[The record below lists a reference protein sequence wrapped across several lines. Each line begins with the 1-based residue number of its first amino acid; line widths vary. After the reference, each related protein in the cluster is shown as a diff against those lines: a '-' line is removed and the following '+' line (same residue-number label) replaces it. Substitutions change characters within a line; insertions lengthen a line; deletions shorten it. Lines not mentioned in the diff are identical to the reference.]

1 MMREKQTRSKR
12 QLIEEARRAGL
23 EGRWNEAVEL
33 NQQLISRSPKD
44 ADAQNRLGRSLLEL
58 NRYTPAI
65 EAYTSALR
73 SDPANMIARRNLQ
86 RLELLRHRSQSS
98 EPATVEKREAT
109 PLPRTSVFIEEIG
122 KTWVDELVNPA
133 PMDQLVGVRSGQQLQ
148 LEVTEG
154 RVYISGGDGQRL
166 GEIDAKT
173 AERLISLINSGNRYE
188 VYALGITTLSLR
200 VILREVHRDPSQ
212 GTTFSFPR
220 QIKSRAYLRERDIL
234 RQRDEADFFM
244 LDDDEAEDEEDET
257 VRETSEDDER
267 SDTDTTF
274 FVDDTVT
281 VEEEEPTI

>member
-1 MMREKQTRSKR
+1 MREKQTRSKR

-23 EGRWNEAVEL
+23 EGRWDEAVEL
-33 NQQLISRSPKD
+33 NQQLIARSPKD

-86 RLELLRHRSQSS
+86 RLELLRHRSQSA
-98 EPATVEKREAT
+98 EPATEEKGEAT

-133 PMDQLVGVRSGQQLQ
+133 PMDELVGVRSGQQLQ

-154 RVYISGGDGQRL
+154 RVYISAGDGQRL

-200 VILREVHRDPSQ
+200 VILREVYRDPSQ

-267 SDTDTTF
+267 SDTDTTS

>member
-1 MMREKQTRSKR
+1 MREQQTRSKR

-23 EGRWNEAVEL
+23 EGRWDEAVEM

-44 ADAQNRLGRSLLEL
+44 ADAQNRLGRALLETH
-58 NRYTPAI
+58 RYSPAI

-86 RLELLRHRSQSS
+86 RLELLRHRAQGDEAVPVEQG
-98 EPATVEKREAT
+98 EPT

-133 PMDQLVGVRSGQQLQ
+133 PMEELVEVRSGQQLQ
-148 LEVTEG
+148 LDVTDG
-154 RVYISGGDGQRL
+154 RVYVSHSDGHRL
-166 GEIDAKT
+166 GEVDAKT
-173 AERLISLINSGNRYE
+173 AERLIGLIAAGTRFE

-200 VILREVHRDPSQ
+200 VILREVYRDPSQ

-244 LDDDEAEDEEDET
+244 LDDDEIDEEEEDA

-267 SDTDTTF
+267 SDTDTTS

-281 VEEEEPTI
+281 IEEEEPAI

>member
-1 MMREKQTRSKR
+1 MREKQTRSKR
-12 QLIEEARRAGL
+12 QLIDEARRAGL
-23 EGRWNEAVEL
+23 DGRWDEAVEL

-58 NRYTPAI
+58 GRYTPAI

-86 RLELLRHRSQSS
+86 RLELLRHRSQTPEPVS
-98 EPATVEKREAT
+98 EVRGEAI

-133 PMDQLVGVRSGQQLQ
+133 PMEQLVDVRSGQQLQ
-148 LEVTEG
+148 LEVTDG
-154 RVYISGGDGQRL
+154 RVFVAGGDGQRL

-173 AERLISLINSGNRYE
+173 AERLTSLISAGNRFE

-200 VILREVHRDPSQ
+200 VILREIFRDPSQ
-212 GTTFSFPR
+212 GATFSFPR

-244 LDDDEAEDEEDET
+244 LDDDDADDDDDEA
-257 VRETSEDDER
+257 VRETSEEDER
-267 SDTDTTF
+267 SDTDTTS

-281 VEEEEPTI
+281 IEEEEPTI